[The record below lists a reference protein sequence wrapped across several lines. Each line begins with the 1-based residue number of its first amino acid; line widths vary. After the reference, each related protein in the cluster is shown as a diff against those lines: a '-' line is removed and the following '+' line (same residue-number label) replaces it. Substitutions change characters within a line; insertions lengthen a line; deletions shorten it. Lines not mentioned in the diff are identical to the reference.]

1 LISRRA
7 NIYCYRKPRDRNWIK
22 FQEVDIENPGNLYR
36 LLSGFYGIVG
46 VSLDNPNLVYLI
58 DNLPGKDK
66 AGLSAFD
73 FPTAQFGRMLR

>member
-1 LISRRA
+1 LQL
-7 NIYCYRKPRDRNWIK
+7 NIEDPK
-22 FQEVDIENPGNLYR
+22 NLCR
-36 LLSGFYGIVG
+36 LLSSFHGIVG
-46 VSLDNPNLVYLI
+46 VSPDNPNLGYLI